1 MSKKPFQNVSVS
13 DGRVQLDLKLDR
25 LNISHATAQRWLD
38 TIVARDSTPFVPR
51 RSGALYKSVN
61 TGTDFGSGEVVWDC
75 VYARRCYYG
84 LGFNFSKDLHPDA
97 QAQWFEAAKAVHG
110 RSWLKQVRKIGGGG
124 Q

>member
-1 MSKKPFQNVSVS
+1 MSKKPFQNVSVN

-25 LNISHATAQRWLD
+25 LNVSHATAQRWLD
-38 TIVARDSTPFVPR
+38 TIVARDSTPFVPY
-51 RSGALYKSVN
+51 RSGTLSRSVN

-84 LGFNFSKDLHPDA
+84 LSMNFSDVPHPDA